1 MRRGVFPVTS
11 SRRKL
16 TKLLSAFS
24 SHSPPSRLPRYAP
37 WGHKGP
43 VKRPKTRGLRPAPHP
58 GVPWAPLPADLRLPI
73 ACSAAL
79 QQLRSHL
86 PVLILSLTRPRR
98 RLSLTGV
105 CVGFTTPRQPPP
117 QARLPCH
124 PRRGGARSPAVAWGH
139 PGVSACC
146 RAGCCGMGAPKAQ
159 PAPAPSL
166 LVRGKRPKRW
176 LGIKRKRGESHRL
189 TSEH

>member
-105 CVGFTTPRQPPP
+105 CVGFTTPRQPPSP
-117 QARLPCH
+117 GTAALPPAAWRCQE
-124 PRRGGARSPAVAWGH
+124 PGRGVGAPW
-139 PGVSACC
+139 GVSVLQGRVLRDGSPQSTASSCSISA
-146 RAGCCGMGAPKAQ
+146 RQREKTETMAGNQKEARRIAS
-159 PAPAPSL
+159 AYL
-166 LVRGKRPKRW
+166 
-176 LGIKRKRGESHRL
+176 
-189 TSEH
+189 